1 MHSSLTM
8 WLSVAL
14 GGACGASARYG
25 VAAVTLRLMG
35 HGFPWG
41 TLTVNVVGSLAMGL
55 LVEGLALKFS
65 VSPEVRVMLVTG
77 FLGGFTTFSAFSL
90 DTANLME
97 RGAIGTAMTYVLVS
111 VILSVAALFA
121 GLTIGRTV
129 WG

>member
-14 GGACGASARYG
+14 GGAFGASARYG
-25 VAAVTLRLMG
+25 VAALMVRWLG
-35 HGFPWG
+35 PNFPWG

-55 LVEGLALKFS
+55 LVESLALRFS

-90 DTANLME
+90 DTANLIE
-97 RGAIGTAMTYVLVS
+97 RGATVPALTYVAVS
-111 VILSVAALFA
+111 VLLSVAALFV
-121 GLTIGRTV
+121 GLTLGRAV